1 MSDNVIEIE
10 QLSRRFGAKT
20 ALDEATL
27 NVPRGVVLGLMGE
40 NGAGKTTMIKHI
52 LGLYK
57 AEGGAVRV
65 FGHDPVADPV
75 AVLARLGY
83 LSEERSLPQWM
94 RVDELMRYTKAF
106 YPAWD
111 DAFATELCE
120 TFDLDPRQKI
130 RGLSRGQHVRTGLL
144 VALAHR
150 PELLVLDEP
159 SSGLDPVIRR
169 DILEA
174 IIRTVAS
181 EGRTILFSS
190 HLLDEVE
197 RVSDRVAMLHHGRVV
212 LEDGLDEIKSE
223 HKRLTLHFNEAP
235 AATPTLPGQ
244 LASDGEGHEWTFLC
258 HSTNGAQ
265 QRAANE
271 MGASIVAEC
280 VPTLDEIFL
289 ARRSVTEDAVTKDTV
304 PSEGTRRGD
313 NV

>member
-1 MSDNVIEIE
+1 MMSENVIEIVG
-10 QLSRRFGAKT
+10 LSRRFGAKT

-27 NVPRGVVLGLMGE
+27 SVPRGVVFGVMGE

-57 AEGGAVRV
+57 AERGSVRV
-65 FGHDPVADPV
+65 FGHDPVAEPV

-94 RVDELMRYTKAF
+94 RVDELIRYTKAF

-111 DAFATELCE
+111 DAFADELCE
-120 TFDLDPRQKI
+120 TFELDPRQKI
-130 RGLSRGQHVRTGLL
+130 RSLSRGQHARTGLL
-144 VALAHR
+144 IALAHR

-159 SSGLDPVIRR
+159 SSGLDPVARR

-212 LEDGLDEIKSE
+212 LEDGLEEIKAS
-223 HKRLTLHFNEAP
+223 HKSLTLRFEEAP
-235 AATPTLPGQ
+235 GLAPTLPGQ
-244 LASDGEGHEWTFLC
+244 LTSEGDGREWTFLC
-258 HSTNGAQ
+258 HSTNGSPE
-265 QRAANE
+265 RAAAE
-271 MGASIVAEC
+271 MGAKIVAES

-289 ARRSVTEDAVTKDTV
+289 ARRH
-304 PSEGTRRGD
+304 G
-313 NV
+313 